1 MALNDDF
8 RFGRF
13 VGIAIAICFW
23 LFLLISLRKKLIKW
37 LLDAAMQAAGANQST
52 VARMPALAA
61 QIVGEHAEL
70 LQWSQ
75 AK

>member
-1 MALNDDF
+1 MTFVLEDLWALPF
-8 RFGRF
+8 QF
-13 VGIAIAICFW
+13 VFW
-23 LFLLISLRKKLIKW
+23 LFLLISLCKKLVKW
-37 LLDAAMQAAGANQST
+37 LLDTAMQAAGANQST
-52 VARMPALAA
+52 GARMLTLAA

>member
-1 MALNDDF
+1 MMTFVLADLWALPLQ
-8 RFGRF
+8 F
-13 VGIAIAICFW
+13 VFW
-23 LFLLISLRKKLIKW
+23 LFLLISLCKKLIKW

-52 VARMPALAA
+52 VARTPTLAA